1 MMRTAKR
8 YKLLVYLLLLC
19 GIVITSTP
27 MLYLVSTSLRPNGS
41 LYEYPPKLWPNRIT
55 LENYHYVLFKV
66 DFYRSFLNSLFV
78 ALTTVVLSALIA
90 SSLAFCLARFDFP
103 GKKLLFAAIMA
114 TMIIPGMTLIIPQFE
129 LAVTLRLVNKLG
141 GLIPFYTAWV
151 LPFSTFMIKGYI
163 EGIPVDFDEAIY
175 MDGGNAFT
183 VYRTIILPLASPA
196 IAAVSIFN
204 FLTAWEEYPW
214 ALTVLNDL
222 EKRTLPITISGF
234 FGQHNFTLWGYV
246 FAMSVISLLPVI
258 ICFLFFQKYFV
269 SGLSSGGI
277 NH

>member
-1 MMRTAKR
+1 
-8 YKLLVYLLLLC
+8 
-19 GIVITSTP
+19 
-27 MLYLVSTSLRPNGS
+27 
-41 LYEYPPKLWPNRIT
+41 
-55 LENYHYVLFKV
+55 
-66 DFYRSFLNSLFV
+66 
-78 ALTTVVLSALIA
+78 
-90 SSLAFCLARFDFP
+90 FP

-129 LAVTLRLVNKLG
+129 LAVTLRLVNKLD

-151 LPFSTFMIKGYI
+151 LTFSTFMIKGYI
-163 EGIPVDFDEAIY
+163 EGITVDFVEAIY

-246 FAMSVISLLPVI
+246 FAMSVISL
-258 ICFLFFQKYFV
+258 
-269 SGLSSGGI
+269 
-277 NH
+277 

>member
-1 MMRTAKR
+1 
-8 YKLLVYLLLLC
+8 
-19 GIVITSTP
+19 
-27 MLYLVSTSLRPNGS
+27 
-41 LYEYPPKLWPNRIT
+41 
-55 LENYHYVLFKV
+55 
-66 DFYRSFLNSLFV
+66 V

-103 GKKLLFAAIMA
+103 GKKVIFAAIMA
-114 TMIIPGMTLIIPQFE
+114 TMIIPVMTLIIPQYE
-129 LAVTLRLVNKLG
+129 LPVSLRLVNKLG

-214 ALTVLNDL
+214 ALTVLN
-222 EKRTLPITISGF
+222 
-234 FGQHNFTLWGYV
+234 
-246 FAMSVISLLPVI
+246 
-258 ICFLFFQKYFV
+258 
-269 SGLSSGGI
+269 
-277 NH
+277 